1 MYEKLLT
8 QKARNEFL
16 SSQMVG
22 VFHENSTKS
31 EEKMK
36 VGLTI
41 YRISCFLN

>member
-22 VFHENSTKS
+22 VFHENSTKT
-31 EEKMK
+31 EERMK

-41 YRISCFLN
+41 HKMSGFFS